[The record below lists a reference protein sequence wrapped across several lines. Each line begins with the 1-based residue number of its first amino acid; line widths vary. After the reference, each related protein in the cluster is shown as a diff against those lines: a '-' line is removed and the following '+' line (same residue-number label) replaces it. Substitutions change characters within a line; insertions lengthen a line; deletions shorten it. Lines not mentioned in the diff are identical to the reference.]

1 MKKLNSV
8 QFQRCSHMT
17 QIVGATKDR
26 TRNRVIL
33 DTGQESN
40 VLCGADILLSGV
52 YQNLKGESSC
62 PVCERKIEVIVE
74 NERIFSIN
82 PPSALLHYVVEN
94 PSILSICCAP
104 TFLFDREECLNSWL
118 QSYKDSPGKVSSLTD
133 FMNLAVA
140 SRGQAL
146 N

>member
-1 MKKLNSV
+1 
-8 QFQRCSHMT
+8 MT

-82 PPSALLHYVVEN
+82 PPTALLHYVVEN
-94 PSILSICCAP
+94 PSILSICCVP